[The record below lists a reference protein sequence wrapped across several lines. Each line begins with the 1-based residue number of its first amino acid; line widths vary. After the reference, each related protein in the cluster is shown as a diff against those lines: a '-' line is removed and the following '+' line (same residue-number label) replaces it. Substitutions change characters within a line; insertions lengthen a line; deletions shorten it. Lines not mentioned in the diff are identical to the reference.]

1 MNKVDIQNAIVKL
14 ERKREFFAIVGAVMA
29 EPSLLRSKDVDLS
42 PKDFHSKFQS
52 IIFGNLNNII
62 FKNEADMQ
70 KVTAEDLDGEISKRN
85 KQYEIY
91 DRQDGY
97 TFLKEAYETA
107 NPSTFKSNYETFK
120 KYALLRTYVKNGIDV
135 KELFDYD
142 EEDFVKQ
149 AEQQD
154 RIDGMTI
161 DEIIDYFSLKMNAL
175 RDEWRTQ
182 DDTRAFK
189 AGDGILELLDKLKES
204 PDFGL
209 PFNNLYYNTI
219 FRGMRKGKLMIRSS
233 NTAGGKT
240 RQAVADMAR
249 ISMPK
254 LWSNEKNDFVDNPYC
269 VPALI
274 ISTELDKQELQTMV
288 LAYVSGISEE
298 VIVEGKYDEGSIIHK
313 RLVLGTKIIARSDFY
328 MEYMPDFSIGDVE
341 TTIESYILKHKVEH
355 IAFDYIQITPKL
367 SRTIMASF
375 GAGTSLREDQILR
388 TFTVAL
394 KSICEKQRV
403 FIMTSTQL
411 NRTFKDKDERD
422 TNSLRGGSAQADP
435 IDMGVISLRT
445 TEQDLNNIKGITQT
459 KKTPNYA
466 HHIYKN
472 RGAQVTEAIVW
483 TIMDLGVMQE
493 EVLFVTN
500 KNYTL
505 ININPTLIELKDG
518 NNQPKQTRADSDL
531 KYAKANT
538 PVEDNGFGHNPT
550 NEIPDEF
557 R

>member
-249 ISMPK
+249 IS
-254 LWSNEKNDFVDNPYC
+254 
-269 VPALI
+269 
-274 ISTELDKQELQTMV
+274 
-288 LAYVSGISEE
+288 
-298 VIVEGKYDEGSIIHK
+298 
-313 RLVLGTKIIARSDFY
+313 KIGR
-328 MEYMPDFSIGDVE
+328 
-341 TTIESYILKHKVEH
+341 
-355 IAFDYIQITPKL
+355 
-367 SRTIMASF
+367 
-375 GAGTSLREDQILR
+375 
-388 TFTVAL
+388 
-394 KSICEKQRV
+394 
-403 FIMTSTQL
+403 
-411 NRTFKDKDERD
+411 
-422 TNSLRGGSAQADP
+422 
-435 IDMGVISLRT
+435 
-445 TEQDLNNIKGITQT
+445 
-459 KKTPNYA
+459 A
-466 HHIYKN
+466 H
-472 RGAQVTEAIVW
+472 V
-483 TIMDLGVMQE
+483 
-493 EVLFVTN
+493 
-500 KNYTL
+500 
-505 ININPTLIELKDG
+505 
-518 NNQPKQTRADSDL
+518 
-531 KYAKANT
+531 
-538 PVEDNGFGHNPT
+538 
-550 NEIPDEF
+550 
-557 R
+557 